1 MFLAQ
6 LNCAQQHL
14 GQIQVAIERL
24 LIFTYSCLYARPTKV
39 EISKQLLSNFYLE
52 KVNLLSNT
60 KVNPK
65 NGLAY

>member
-6 LNCAQQHL
+6 LNCAQQYL
-14 GQIQVAIERL
+14 GQIQV
-24 LIFTYSCLYARPTKV
+24 V

-52 KVNLLSNT
+52 KVNLLSNP
-60 KVNPK
+60 KANPK